1 MVHMRTREVLMN
13 RFFIILIAVFGLI
26 NSASPAAAEIN
37 VFACEPE
44 WAALTKELGGDK
56 VEVFSATTARQD
68 PHYIRAKPSLIAA
81 VRKADLIVCSGA
93 SLEIGW
99 LPLLL
104 QKSGSQNTQP
114 GSNGYLLA
122 ADYVQTIEKPQRLDR
137 SEGDVHPEGNPHLH
151 LNPHNIARVAEEL
164 TKRLSSLESSNSS
177 FFRQRFEQFLI
188 RWNEALARWES
199 RAKSLKGAWVVVHH
213 KSLSHLIDWLGLQ
226 EVGSLEPKP
235 GIPPSSAHL
244 ESLLLAL
251 KSMPP
256 NFILRTPF
264 DPADASSW
272 LSEKTGS
279 PAIILP
285 YTVGGN
291 DESVDLFTLFDSTLD
306 LLTKVKG
313 PHD

>member
-1 MVHMRTREVLMN
+1 MN
-13 RFFIILIAVFGLI
+13 RCFILLIAVLAVI
-26 NSASPAAAEIN
+26 SSYSRAEAEVNI
-37 VFACEPE
+37 FACEPE
-44 WAALTKELGGDK
+44 WGALAEEIGGDK

-81 VRKADLIVCSGA
+81 MRKAELIVCSGA
-93 SLEIGW
+93 GLEIGW

-104 QKSGSQNTQP
+104 QKSGSPNTQP
-114 GSNGYLLA
+114 GSIGYLLA
-122 ADYVQTIEKPQRLDR
+122 ADYIQTIEKPQTIDR

-164 TKRLSSLESSNSS
+164 TKRLANLDSANSA
-177 FFRQRFEQFLI
+177 FFRQRFEQFST
-188 RWNEALARWES
+188 RWNEAIARWES
-199 RAKSLKGAWVVVHH
+199 RAKSLKGKWVVVHH
-213 KSLSHLIDWLGLQ
+213 KSLSYLIDWLGLQ
-226 EVGSLEPKP
+226 EAGSLEPKP

-251 KSMPP
+251 KSTPP
-256 NFILRTPF
+256 NFILRTPY
-264 DPADASSW
+264 DSPDASNW
-272 LSEKTGS
+272 LSEKTGA

-306 LLTKVKG
+306 LLAKVKDQ
-313 PHD
+313 HD